1 MYLLILLNISNQYVM
16 SCRKLSYFL
25 SSVNNAA
32 VFHCVVDKQPIF
44 SCSGLISC
52 QADKERDFDETLR
65 WYVYF

>member
-1 MYLLILLNISNQYVM
+1 M

-44 SCSGLISC
+44 RYLRVMCSGLISC
-52 QADKERDFDETLR
+52 QADKESDFE
-65 WYVYF
+65 